1 MYLSKIDIVGFKSF
15 ANKIHIKFDTGM
27 TAIVGPNGC
36 GKTNVVDAI
45 RWVLGEQK
53 PTTLRSDKM
62 EDVIF
67 NGTKSRKP
75 LGMAE
80 VALTIENTK
89 GVLPIEFNEVS
100 IMRRV
105 YRSGESEYYL
115 NGTLCRLKD
124 IRDLF
129 MDTGMGSDAYSVI
142 ELKMVEIILSDNA
155 DERRH
160 MFEEAAGV
168 VKYKHRR
175 KEALR
180 RLNSVQQDLVRVND
194 IYREVEK
201 AVNSLERQAKKLSN
215 LIF

>member
-1 MYLSKIDIVGFKSF
+1 M
-15 ANKIHIKFDTGM
+15 
-27 TAIVGPNGC
+27 
-36 GKTNVVDAI
+36 
-45 RWVLGEQK
+45 LGEQK

-129 MDTGMGSDAYSVI
+129 MDTGMEFGCLLGD
-142 ELKMVEIILSDNA
+142 
-155 DERRH
+155 
-160 MFEEAAGV
+160 
-168 VKYKHRR
+168 
-175 KEALR
+175 
-180 RLNSVQQDLVRVND
+180 
-194 IYREVEK
+194 
-201 AVNSLERQAKKLSN
+201 
-215 LIF
+215 